1 MQDISNI
8 TIIGRLTRTIE
19 VNYTPGGTAIGNFS
33 IAVNR
38 SVKKDQQWAEEADFF
53 DVKIIGKQA
62 ESLKAYLTK
71 GKQVAIE
78 GYLRQ
83 ERWEKDGQK
92 HSRVVINTNNIQLL
106 GGKDKQDNGYGSDD
120 NGYGYGA

>member
-8 TIIGRLTRTIE
+8 TIIGRLTKTIE
-19 VNYTPGGTAIGNFS
+19 VKYTPGGTAIGNFS

-38 SVKKDQQWAEEADFF
+38 SVKKDQQWVEEADFF

-62 ESLKAYLTK
+62 ENLKPYLTK

-106 GGKDKQDNGYGSDD
+106 GGKDKQDNGDSSDD
-120 NGYGYGA
+120 NGYGYGD